1 MTYFMRKQLKP
12 VQVRYVKRALMNI
25 ELYSVDQ
32 YPLDFEESWSLSILK
47 HLPYLIHYP
56 LLT

>member
-1 MTYFMRKQLKP
+1 
-12 VQVRYVKRALMNI
+12 MNI

-47 HLPYLIHYP
+47 QLSYLIHYP
-56 LLT
+56 LLIWSAVRDFVNKPEKNIKTFQ